1 MLVAFVAAALAC
13 TPTFAAKKSKAAADD
28 DIFGMLEMSDQLD
41 RLDSRDFQEAID
53 RVNDCTRAR
62 DFSCSEKELAKAAKL
77 ANGAQDKK
85 TLLAARQ
92 NVVSEKALI
101 AEEKRRREEEKWRL
115 AKEEERRREAAE
127 QRAYEE
133 SIREMEAEEKRA
145 ARAREEARRQKE
157 MNFWMSAIEQQG
169 KSEASRRARV
179 ARAEARERE
188 EVKQFREEQAA
199 RQQRQRQEELERQR
213 REAQARAERERRE
226 AAQRRRQTGNSYGTQ
241 ASANNTYNSSAGS
254 VSAAKKSGSAS
265 RTPDN
270 LKKQQA
276 AANAAAVNKRYN
288 DCIRQGRTD
297 CGSILDS
304 ALGKKS
310 GSSGYSAS
318 NGASGGKT
326 SGGGGSSSGGP
337 GGAQA
342 SAKPEWVSKTIM
354 DNAKSHPKDKYI
366 YAGSVG
372 GVKAYW
378 GYKYELKDQMRIE
391 YKFEN
396 TNAYP
401 VELLYEQRIV
411 CASGKLD
418 DLGGNSG
425 RRDLKPNAETS
436 GVWKGLSGGTNC
448 DEELDGEGRAIPP
461 RQGGFLLEVKAKK

>member
-1 MLVAFVAAALAC
+1 MNNPPGKPLMLVAFLAAALAC

-101 AEEKRRREEEKWRL
+101 AEEKRRREEEEWRL

-213 REAQARAERERRE
+213 REAREREEVKRFREEQAARQQRQREAQQRQRQEELKRQRREAQARAERERRE
-226 AAQRRRQTGNSYGTQ
+226 VAQRRRQTGNSYGTQ
-241 ASANNTYNSSAGS
+241 ASANNTDTCTADT
-254 VSAAKKSGSAS
+254 ARSGNAISLACFEKV
-265 RTPDN
+265 R
-270 LKKQQA
+270 LK
-276 AANAAAVNKRYN
+276 
-288 DCIRQGRTD
+288 CP
-297 CGSILDS
+297 
-304 ALGKKS
+304 
-310 GSSGYSAS
+310 
-318 NGASGGKT
+318 
-326 SGGGGSSSGGP
+326 GGSTKHCGQTRWNEYYTTREESCKWVAPASLGGDCPPNTTPKYNIGDCQCSSYL
-337 GGAQA
+337 
-342 SAKPEWVSKTIM
+342 VNF
-354 DNAKSHPKDKYI
+354 D
-366 YAGSVG
+366 
-372 GVKAYW
+372 
-378 GYKYELKDQMRIE
+378 
-391 YKFEN
+391 
-396 TNAYP
+396 
-401 VELLYEQRIV
+401 
-411 CASGKLD
+411 SGKPPKRFWSCYKLWTLRQCIEPAPFTD
-418 DLGGNSG
+418 DQHGHT
-425 RRDLKPNAETS
+425 RTR
-436 GVWKGLSGGTNC
+436 
-448 DEELDGEGRAIPP
+448 
-461 RQGGFLLEVKAKK
+461 